1 MTLILRHR
9 ISLRQI
15 NVVTWSL
22 LCVTLIASVVA
33 LETQSLSSL
42 PGPIRIL
49 ISPFLHADYLHLC
62 LNILGSFLVIGR
74 LEECNGARLTSSLLL
89 ITYFC
94 QVTLVA
100 LTVYVIRIQIDIL
113 GISCLV
119 FASLGHIVQQNFR
132 RSSRLEKNTLV
143 SAMVMMVIFEESL
156 RTIIVHSLA
165 LTFGVTLAL
174 LKNTSND
181 YFDRANI

>member
-22 LCVTLIASVVA
+22 LCVTLIASVSA
-33 LETQSLSSL
+33 METKLLSSL
-42 PGPIRIL
+42 PQSIRIL
-49 ISPFLHADYLHLC
+49 LSPFLHADYLHLC
-62 LNILGSFLVIGR
+62 LNVLGSFLVIGR
-74 LEECNGARLTSSLLL
+74 LEECNGARLTSKLLL

-100 LTVYVIRIQIDIL
+100 VTVYLIGIPIDIL

-119 FASLGHIVQQNFR
+119 FAALGHIVQQNFR
-132 RSSRLEKNTLV
+132 RLSNTEKNTFV

-156 RTIIVHSLA
+156 RTIIVHCLA
-165 LTFGVTLAL
+165 LTFGVVLAL
-174 LKNTSND
+174 LKKTSTD
-181 YFDRANI
+181 